1 MIIEVV
7 ARRSRNH
14 RCRSPVIE
22 TPDHD
27 ELGVLP
33 WPGIVAAQGRSESST
48 LIVPTAAA
56 KRRMSDRFSTEEA
69 FAKIDR
75 LAAEM

>member
-1 MIIEVV
+1 
-7 ARRSRNH
+7 
-14 RCRSPVIE
+14 
-22 TPDHD
+22 
-27 ELGVLP
+27 
-33 WPGIVAAQGRSESST
+33 
-48 LIVPTAAA
+48 VPTAAA